1 MTLLT
6 VFIYSPLYVN
16 HTFIY
21 SLPYLMIR
29 KNDMVK
35 TLASDLDITKVLA
48 EKVFDNLMGQMKQ
61 ELMKGSDVIIPQ
73 FFILSVKKTM
83 GRTVVVP
90 STGVTSEAKE
100 YKRCCARFSKK
111 FRDEVKHS

>member
-21 SLPYLMIR
+21 LLPYLMIR

-35 TLASDLDITKVLA
+35 KLASDREITKVLA
-48 EKVFDNLMGQMKQ
+48 EKVFDNIMGQMKK

-73 FFILSVKKTM
+73 FMTLSVKDTM

-90 STGVTSEAKE
+90 STGVKSDAKI
-100 YKRCCARFSKK
+100 YKRLCARFSKK

>member
-1 MTLLT
+1 
-6 VFIYSPLYVN
+6 
-16 HTFIY
+16 
-21 SLPYLMIR
+21 MIR

-35 TLASDLDITKVLA
+35 TLAADLEITKVLA
-48 EKVFDNLMGQMKQ
+48 EKAFDNLMSQMKQ

-73 FFILSVKKTM
+73 FFTLSVKNTM

-90 STGVTSEAKE
+90 STGITSEAKI
-100 YKRCCARFSKK
+100 YKRCRARFSKK